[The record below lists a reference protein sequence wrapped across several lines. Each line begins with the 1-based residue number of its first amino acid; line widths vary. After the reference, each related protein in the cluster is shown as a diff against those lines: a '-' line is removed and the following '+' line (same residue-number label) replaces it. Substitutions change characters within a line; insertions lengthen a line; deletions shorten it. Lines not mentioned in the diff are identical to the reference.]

1 MLRITQTV
9 HASGAPVIKLEG
21 KLLAPWIDQVRAL
34 CAQSTPTGMP
44 LLDLS
49 ALAFADQAG
58 TQLLQEMLRQGCV
71 IEACAPFIAELLHS
85 RPDEC

>member
-34 CAQSTPTGMP
+34 CVHSTVAGMP
-44 LLDLS
+44 MLDLS
-49 ALAFADQAG
+49 ALTFADQAG
-58 TQLLQEMLRQGCV
+58 TQLLQGLQQ
-71 IEACAPFIAELLHS
+71 LLILLFDFS
-85 RPDEC
+85 VRTIRSTGL